1 MTRPGDPGLV
11 PLRDATGRGTD
22 AHARLEA
29 RLRAS
34 WLLVVGPALVHNT
47 RLLRLHR
54 EVLVVGC
61 WEPHIIPNLRRS
73 AAATWPQL
81 RERLTRMWRHDFRS
95 MEIVPC
101 DPPVAAPPR
110 PAREPDAFKA
120 VLAILRNGH
129 KG

>member
-11 PLRDATGRGTD
+11 PLRDAAGRGVD

-47 RLLRLHR
+47 CLLRLHR
-54 EVLVVGC
+54 WVLVVGC

-73 AAATWPQL
+73 AAATWPQV
-81 RERLTRMWRHDFRS
+81 RARLTRMWRQDFRS

-101 DPPVAAPPR
+101 DPPAAIQPR
-110 PAREPDAFKA
+110 ATPEPDAFKA
-120 VLAILRNGH
+120 VLALLRGRN